1 MFPPCVYHPNTL
13 NPPPSATYTPH
24 IMRCFHVIKGNKN
37 VDMGA
42 VKKWLEDFYL
52 KYNPEKLKPG
62 YIVKILNQFKG
73 REDDLMLEI
82 RTKYVLNGILKGGG
96 CLW

>member
-1 MFPPCVYHPNTL
+1 MRWFMYHW
-13 NPPPSATYTPH
+13 PH
-24 IMRCFHVIKGNKN
+24 IKGNKN

-42 VKKWLEDFYL
+42 VKKWLEDFYR

-82 RTKYVLNGILKGGG
+82 RTKYV
-96 CLW
+96 WMVWMVY